1 MGTQCGRELL
11 RMRFIRYGSSAAPQA
26 TTHPVTA
33 MDKIAF
39 PYRSSSHL
47 VLLHVVAESGA
58 WEKHGLEVDYD
69 RHISSTDAH
78 RCVPT
83 GEVEFVGGNH
93 VSTYGHRA
101 RGDSWV
107 YLGQTVNQVNHQ
119 LVVRADSGINGL
131 ADLYGK
137 KVGTRGSHPSLNDW
151 LYLKQHGLDADR
163 DDIELV
169 RQTKLKANS
178 MDAEDPDQK
187 EKAPPLWQWVR
198 DGRIDATL
206 LAPPA
211 SLFAKAAG
219 LKVIDV
225 EPLPM
230 IQFTTV
236 SSSLGFVEK
245 HPDIVERFLKGL
257 IEGIHFFKTRPEQAI
272 SIIKERCTKHGQMN
286 EEQATITHQSLARI
300 LEPKLYPKMLAIAN
314 VYEEAVRQDKDARKV
329 NPMELWDLHNLR
341 RLDDMGFADALYKG
355 SNVPHRHDDA
365 HDRGHDHAHSHA
377 QASAAGAPA
386 LGPDCDD
393 DCATPA

>member
-1 MGTQCGRELL
+1 
-11 RMRFIRYGSSAAPQA
+11 
-26 TTHPVTA
+26 
-33 MDKIAF
+33 MDKISF

-58 WEKHGLEVDYD
+58 WEKYGLDVDYD
-69 RHISSTDAH
+69 RQISSADAH
-78 RCVPT
+78 RTVPT

-107 YLGQTVNQVNHQ
+107 YLGQTVNQINHQ

-131 ADLYGK
+131 ADLQGR

-163 DDIELV
+163 DDIEFV
-169 RQTKLKANS
+169 RQTKLKKNS
-178 MDAEDPDQK
+178 MDAEDAQQK
-187 EKAPPLWQWVR
+187 EKAPPTWHWVR
-198 DGRIDATL
+198 DGVVDAAL
-206 LAPPA
+206 LGPPA

-219 LKVIDV
+219 LKVIDI

-257 IEGIHFFKTRPEQAI
+257 IEGIHFFKTQPER
-272 SIIKERCTKHGQMN
+272 SIKIIQERSTKRGQMN
-286 EEQATITHQSLARI
+286 LEQATITHQSVAGI
-300 LEPKLYPKMLAIAN
+300 LEPKLYPKMQAIAN
-314 VYEEAVRQDKDARKV
+314 VYEEAIRQDKDAKKV
-329 NPMELWDLHNLR
+329 NPMELWDLHHLR
-341 RLDDMGFADALYKG
+341 RLDDMGFADALYG
-355 SNVPHRHDDA
+355 TRNSSTIGHRHE
-365 HDRGHDHAHSHA
+365 HGHKHATPSKDFEA
-377 QASAAGAPA
+377 KVTATGAVGS
-386 LGPDCDD
+386 LDCDS
-393 DCATPA
+393 DCGEVK